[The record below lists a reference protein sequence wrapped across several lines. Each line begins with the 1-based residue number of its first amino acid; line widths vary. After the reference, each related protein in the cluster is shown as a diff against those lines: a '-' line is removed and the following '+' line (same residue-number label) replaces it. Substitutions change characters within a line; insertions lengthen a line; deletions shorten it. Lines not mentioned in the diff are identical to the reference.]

1 MNIADFI
8 KSLAGFAWLAVV
20 GLGVL
25 VIIRA
30 SRKQNTKG
38 LNSLIIGL
46 IVLAV
51 VFTIVGAGLVFIE
64 PTETGVVVTVLAEGG
79 MRPQPLQAGLHW
91 IVPFVERVELYPI
104 SIQTFTMARTAS
116 EGETQ
121 GLITVEARTSDGQ
134 RIFVDSSVIYQIE
147 PSVVTTIHREW
158 QHRYQEDL
166 ILPQARGII
175 RDAVSQ
181 YRVDEVSST
190 KRFEMSDQITQELLK
205 VMADNGLTLID
216 FVMRDITFTEEYAQS
231 IEQKQIAEQQALQ
244 AAFVVESKK
253 QEAEQAR
260 QIAQG
265 QADAAVIAARGA
277 AEARLIEANAEAQA
291 LELLAAALED
301 NPELIEYQYVQKL
314 SPGVQTIFV
323 PSGNQFILPLPSST
337 ETPAST
343 TTTTPSTTTP

>member
-1 MNIADFI
+1 MNIADMI
-8 KSLAGFAWLAVV
+8 KTLAGFAWLAVI
-20 GLGVL
+20 GMGVL
-25 VIIRA
+25 VMIRA

-38 LNSLIIGL
+38 LSSAIIGL
-46 IVLAV
+46 IVFAMLA
-51 VFTIVGAGLVFIE
+51 TLVGAGLVFIE
-64 PTETGVVVTVLAEGG
+64 PTETGVVVTILADGG
-79 MRPQPLQAGLHW
+79 MRPEPLRSGLHW
-91 IVPFVERVELYPI
+91 IVPFVERVELYPT

-158 QHRYQEDL
+158 QHRYQDDL

-181 YRVDEVSST
+181 YRVDEVLST
-190 KRFEMSDQITQELLK
+190 KRFEMGEQITNELLA

-216 FVMRDITFTEEYAQS
+216 FVLRDITFTEEYAQS

-265 QADAAVIAARGA
+265 EADAAVIAARGA

-301 NPELIEYQYVQKL
+301 NPQLIEYQYVLKL

-323 PSGNQFILPLPSST
+323 PSGNEFILPLPGAA
-337 ETPAST
+337 ETPSAPT
-343 TTTTPSTTTP
+343 TVIP

>member
-1 MNIADFI
+1 MNIADLI
-8 KSLAGFAWLAVV
+8 KTLAGFAWLGVI

-25 VIIRA
+25 VLIRA
-30 SRKQNTKG
+30 SRRQSVKG
-38 LNSLIIGL
+38 LSSAVIGL
-46 IVLAV
+46 IVFAVLA
-51 VFTIVGAGLVFIE
+51 TIVGAGLVFIE
-64 PTETGVVVTVLAEGG
+64 PTETGVVVTILAEGG
-79 MRPQPLQAGLHW
+79 MRPDALRPGLHW
-91 IVPFVERVELYPI
+91 IVPFVERVVLYPT

-147 PSVVTTIHREW
+147 PSEVTNIHREW
-158 QHRYQEDL
+158 QYRYQDDL
-166 ILPQARGII
+166 ILPQVRGII
-175 RDAVSQ
+175 RDSVSQ
-181 YRVDEVSST
+181 YRVDQVLST
-190 KRFEMSDQITQELLK
+190 KRFEMADEMTQALQS

-216 FVMRDITFTEEYAQS
+216 FVLRDITFTEEYAQS

-265 QADAAVIAARGA
+265 QADAAVIASKGA

-301 NPELIEYQYVQKL
+301 NPQLIEYQYILKL
-314 SPGVQTIFV
+314 APGVQTIFV
-323 PSGNQFILPLPSST
+323 PSGNQFILPLPSSG
-337 ETPAST
+337 T
-343 TTTTPSTTTP
+343 TQSPVTVPTTTP